1 MGAEFEANETKR
13 NYMKETEDVIELDVT
28 DGFQTLKDSK
38 NLNEVTNEQIKKKGR
53 RQARYY
59 TDGKPQLAKTCG
71 RFGKTETNKKLN
83 VLH

>member
-1 MGAEFEANETKR
+1 MGPDFEANETKR

-53 RQARYY
+53 KQ
-59 TDGKPQLAKTCG
+59 G
-71 RFGKTETNKKLN
+71 RFNIRMESRNWQKPAGDLGKQKLTRN
-83 VLH
+83 